1 MYDQSAVTV
10 IVPVYNRSRTVIETL
25 RSVARQTRHPALL
38 LIVDDGS
45 TDDLAGCIAQWL
57 EIDKPAFPVKLARKE
72 NAGAPVARNFGLRM
86 AGDIPFVAFLDSD
99 DCWPRD
105 FIERTSK
112 ILMEQPDAVAVSSD
126 QVMVDFADGLR
137 RHVSLEKL
145 PRCPITWMFQHG
157 AGIGSCTLLRTAVV
171 RELGGYP
178 EHTPTGHDIDLFF
191 SASRRGKW
199 SFAPGLPVEMGRNSG
214 RIAGEHDHLCRS
226 QKNFQAHWAG
236 VYEDVARRERLADV
250 LPRKFLARHLA
261 HRWYRA
267 ARQWERLL
275 DRDAAMDCY
284 RRSIAHRR
292 SVATWLRLRVL
303 EWESRK
309 TRRAD
314 ARIEAARK
322 NSV

>member
-1 MYDQSAVTV
+1 MYDQSAVAV

-57 EIDKPAFPVKLARKE
+57 DIDKPAFPVKLARKE

-99 DCWPRD
+99 DRWPQD
-105 FIERTSK
+105 FLERTSK
-112 ILMEQPDAVAVSSD
+112 ILTEQPDAIAVSSD
-126 QVMVDFADGLR
+126 QVMVDFADGVR

-178 EHTPTGHDIDLFF
+178 EHVPTGHDIDLFF
-191 SASRRGKW
+191 RASRRGKW
-199 SFAPGLPVEMGRNSG
+199 SFAAGLPVEMGRNSG

-236 VYEDVARRERLADV
+236 VYEDVARREQLADV
-250 LPRKFLARHLA
+250 LPRKFLEKHLA

-267 ARQWERLL
+267 ARQWERLK
-275 DRDAAMDCY
+275 DRDAALDCY

-292 SVATWLRLRVL
+292 TIASWLRLHVL

-309 TRRAD
+309 ARRVG
-314 ARIEAARK
+314 ARVEPVRK
-322 NSV
+322 NSI